1 VNDYIAAFIRQEE
14 QICLAQNSRN
24 GAACSCPPVWRH
36 FCAIAI
42 STAQDCRPLAH
53 DGDLPGANETIG
65 IYGSVN
71 KYLAV

>member
-1 VNDYIAAFIRQEE
+1 
-14 QICLAQNSRN
+14 
-24 GAACSCPPVWRH
+24 
-36 FCAIAI
+36 
-42 STAQDCRPLAH
+42 LAH